1 MLQDQVITY
10 TTADDKKN
18 KNAKALRPH
27 LVIYCFDF
35 NRYLTGSYVPN
46 ALNMHIFVIS
56 GSKTICLDI
65 LFSFLATSGFGG
77 HFV

>member
-1 MLQDQVITY
+1 MNHIFPDSQVI
-10 TTADDKKN
+10 KN
-18 KNAKALRPH
+18 KKAKAFRPH

-35 NRYLTGSYVPN
+35 DRYSTGSYAPN

-56 GSKTICLDI
+56 ESKSICLDI
-65 LFSFLATSGFGG
+65 LISFLATSGFGG